1 MTEMTALRPDI
12 MISLDSSG
20 VVTSASLANGISA
33 ENPADWVGSRWTD
46 TVDTDEVPQIR
57 SMFEA
62 ARLSGVSAFG
72 QVRQRLPSGVEIPVE
87 YTIVKIGS
95 PKGYVAIGKS
105 VQAIAELQLRLV
117 EAQRAQEHD
126 YWKLRDVETRY
137 RLLFDASDEAFLV
150 VDSLDLRVLEA
161 NPAAIEA
168 FGLSPVGRD
177 ITKEVAGEDRAAFG
191 AMLERVR
198 SDGKAPRLGIGLSR
212 SDTRWFVRAALMS
225 SEAPQVYLLQ
235 MAPASNG
242 PVNIGVTDPIYD
254 AFKKIPDG
262 AVLIDANGIVQRA
275 NAAFLDLVQVASEEQ
290 ITGRHIGGWLDRPG
304 ADFGVLLSQV
314 KRHDSVR
321 RFPTVLRGDLG
332 TEAEVELSAAGIG
345 AETVD
350 QVLVLVRDTSQQP
363 TLPASINQTDK
374 TAVLFPLAE
383 EIGKRTLPQLV
394 DEAVG
399 VLEAF
404 CIKSALETAGQNRT
418 EAAKLLG
425 LSRQSLYS
433 KMNRYAE

>member
-20 VVTSASLANGISA
+20 IVTNAILANGIST

-57 SMFEA
+57 SMFET
-62 ARLSGVSAFG
+62 ARISGVSAFG

-105 VQAIAELQLRLV
+105 VEAIAELQLRLV
-117 EAQRAQEHD
+117 EAQRALEHD

-137 RLLFDASDEAFLV
+137 RLLFDASDEAFVV

-168 FGLSPVGRD
+168 FGLSPVGRE
-177 ITKEVAGEDRAAFG
+177 ITKEVALEDREAFG
-191 AMLERVR
+191 DMLGRVR
-198 SDGKAPRLGIGLSR
+198 SEGKAPRLGIGLSR
-212 SDTRWFVRAALMS
+212 SDSRWFVRAALMS

-235 MAPASNG
+235 MAPATNG
-242 PVNIGVTDPIYD
+242 PTTIAPTDPIYD

-262 AVLIDANGIVQRA
+262 AVLLDAKGIVQRA
-275 NAAFLDLVQVASEEQ
+275 NAAFLDLAQVASEEQ
-290 ITGRHIGGWLDRPG
+290 IIGRHVSGWLDRPG
-304 ADFGVLLSQV
+304 ADFGVLMSQV

-321 RFPTVLRGDLG
+321 RFPTMLRGDLG

-345 AETVD
+345 GETLE
-350 QVLVLVRDTSQQP
+350 QVLILARDT
-363 TLPASINQTDK
+363 NQHATMLEPIAGNNK
-374 TAVLFPLAE
+374 TAVLFPLVE

-404 CIKSALETAGQNRT
+404 CIKSALEIAGQNRT